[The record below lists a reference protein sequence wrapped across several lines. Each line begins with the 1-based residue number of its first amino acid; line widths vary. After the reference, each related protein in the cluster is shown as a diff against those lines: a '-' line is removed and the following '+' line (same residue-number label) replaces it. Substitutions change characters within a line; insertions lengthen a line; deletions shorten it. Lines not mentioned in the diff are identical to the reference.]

1 MAVDSADVMS
11 IRNENDDNEKNKNI
25 FVLLYNSS
33 PLHGQLRFKFIAFM
47 DCLVTLAILFSCNI
61 CYKENA
67 CY

>member
-11 IRNENDDNEKNKNI
+11 IRNENDDNRNI
-25 FVLLYNSS
+25 SVLLYNSS

-67 CY
+67 CC